1 MEDLATFEISRAQI
15 WQWLRHGVT
24 LDDGTAVT
32 KDLIAR
38 VFDEELEKI
47 EEEAREFFASYGEEA
62 VKTHVERFRKA
73 AEDAKRIFT
82 EDEMRPFLA
91 CESELYGVDDHKQ
104 FLLKHSGC

>member
-1 MEDLATFEISRAQI
+1 
-15 WQWLRHGVT
+15 
-24 LDDGTAVT
+24 
-32 KDLIAR
+32 
-38 VFDEELEKI
+38 
-47 EEEAREFFASYGEEA
+47 
-62 VKTHVERFRKA
+62 VERFRKA